1 MKLDQKKLAQILEN
15 VDMSQIESKLSGL
28 DFDIDPKAIQAL
40 FKSLDVEQMQKA
52 MKKLKSDDVQQSI
65 KNITQYREG
74 FTSNIE
80 GMVDYSALDN
90 IINNFNLK
98 KMTKPK
104 KDYTI
109 NPTTTISDRIA
120 ASKKDIMSTRDN
132 INALAER
139 LKTKIKVNGTLDMVK
154 GFFDTET
161 QEIKSSYKEDVK
173 KENK

>member
-90 IINNFNLK
+90 IINNFDLK
-98 KMTKPK
+98 NDKTQ